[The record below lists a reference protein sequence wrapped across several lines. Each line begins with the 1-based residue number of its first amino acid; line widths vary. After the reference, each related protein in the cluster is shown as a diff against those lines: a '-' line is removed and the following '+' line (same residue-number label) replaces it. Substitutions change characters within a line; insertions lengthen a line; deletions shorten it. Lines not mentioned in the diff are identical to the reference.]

1 MRKDKKATCTSQQAL
16 PSDLV
21 FSALATVQSRYG
33 STARQVLR
41 YLKTTGQI
49 GPAAPYGVKVVLERG
64 VWEGI
69 INRKGNKYK
78 LKENSCFAQC
88 SKSKLKETTKNTR
101 SLQQSHKRGKKGNA
115 RQITRSTRER
125 TSTAGNKRNRHKVSK
140 SGKKESP

>member
-1 MRKDKKATCTSQQAL
+1 MRKDKKGTFTSQQAL
-16 PSDLV
+16 PRDLV

-64 VWEGI
+64 VREGI

-78 LKENSCFAQC
+78 LKENSWLC
-88 SKSKLKETTKNTR
+88 SVQQVKTQRNHKNTR